1 MLTGTACSTGGAEE
15 PTQSRRASDPPMV
28 EASRPP
34 SEVATELLP
43 DLRQEPP
50 AGLVVTR
57 AGTRFRL
64 GFDSAATNVGG
75 GPLTIV
81 GSRPN
86 RWTATMEASQVIPLE
101 DGGTRHQRSVG
112 VLRYVTSPD
121 HSHWHL
127 VPFMKYELRRATDL
141 ARAARDR
148 KTGFCLGDRYDAEM
162 KLPGKSPE
170 KVFRSRCGLGKHR
183 VLRLREGIS
192 VGYGDDYDANLE
204 GQYLGITG
212 IPAGRYFLVHRVNAD
227 RRLLERSYV
236 NNVAW
241 VLVRI
246 SWSRG
251 APNVAVLRRC
261 DPGRSPS
268 GCELQTSL
276 AE

>member
-1 MLTGTACSTGGAEE
+1 
-15 PTQSRRASDPPMV
+15 
-28 EASRPP
+28 
-34 SEVATELLP
+34 
-43 DLRQEPP
+43 
-50 AGLVVTR
+50 
-57 AGTRFRL
+57 
-64 GFDSAATNVGG
+64 
-75 GPLTIV
+75 
-81 GSRPN
+81 
-86 RWTATMEASQVIPLE
+86 MEASQVIPLE
-101 DGGTRHQRSVG
+101 DGRTRHQRPVG

-212 IPAGRYFLVHRVNAD
+212 IPAGRYFLVHQVNAD
-227 RRLLERSYV
+227 RRLLRTQLREQCGLGLGEDRLVSRNTER
-236 NNVAW
+236 
-241 VLVRI
+241 R
-246 SWSRG
+246 R
-251 APNVAVLRRC
+251 APSV
-261 DPGRSPS
+261 
-268 GCELQTSL
+268 
-276 AE
+276 